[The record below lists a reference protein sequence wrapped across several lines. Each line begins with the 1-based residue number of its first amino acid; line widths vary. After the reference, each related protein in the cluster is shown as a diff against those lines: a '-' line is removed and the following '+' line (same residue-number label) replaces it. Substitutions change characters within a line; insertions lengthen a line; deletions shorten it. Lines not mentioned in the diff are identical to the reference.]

1 MKFLFLFIIFL
12 VFIVCSKENELFNR
26 DINCSYDKV
35 KHINFENITLEE
47 FNKLV
52 YGETPIIFHNVL
64 KNKLTLDDFCNK
76 LGDKIINVRTG
87 NYKTI
92 DGRKE
97 NKLSS
102 LNHEEKIKDY
112 CNNFT
117 NNKFQGYG
125 GNNKITVKEVNKL
138 NLTPNNN
145 FINNFP
151 QGKLWIGKKNSKT
164 PLHKDKPKNLALQII
179 GSKKWIIFDSK
190 DIENLCYDSNNDT
203 LEWSNYV
210 LNDYNTCKSAKKAN
224 QISLKLNEGDLLYL
238 PEQWSHDVTNITDS
252 VMINFWYLNQ
262 SLWKR
267 FNL

>member
-1 MKFLFLFIIFL
+1 MKLFFFVLFLFLFIIVIFSNKKNN
-12 VFIVCSKENELFNR
+12 ISNSK
-26 DINCSYDKV
+26 I

-52 YGETPIIFHNVL
+52 YSDTPIIFHNVI
-64 KNKLTLDDFCNK
+64 KNKITLDEFCNK
-76 LGDKIINVRTG
+76 LGDKNIKIRTG

-92 DGRKE
+92 EGRKK
-97 NKLSS
+97 NKLRK

-112 CNNFT
+112 CNKFT
-117 NNKFQGYG
+117 NKKFQGYG
-125 GNNKITVKEVNKL
+125 GNNKITAEEISKL
-138 NLTPNNN
+138 NLIPNNY

-151 QGKLWIGKKNSKT
+151 NGKLWIGKKNSKT

-179 GSKKWIIFDSK
+179 GTKKWVIFDSK
-190 DIENLCYDSNNDT
+190 DIKNLCYSDNNNS

-224 QISLKLNEGDLLYL
+224 QINLTLNEGDMLFL
-238 PEQWSHDVTNITDS
+238 PKQWSHDVTNITDS
-252 VMINFWYLNQ
+252 VMINFWYLNE
-262 SLWKR
+262 SSWKK